1 MIDLRKNIAY
11 KRAKLALAKLN
22 DAQVWID
29 TFSNAQLK
37 QQILDWIRNDQL
49 KEKGVNADGDVI
61 GYYSF
66 VTSLI
71 NPEKVFNTPYTLDD
85 TGDFYRSM
93 VIITLSDVLI
103 IRADTEKMEDQE
115 WFTERIIELTDEN
128 IQNLR
133 TIYKKKLQDY
143 ARNVLLGR

>member
-11 KRAKLALAKLN
+11 KRARLAKAKLN
-22 DAQVWID
+22 DALVWIE

-49 KEKGVNADGDVI
+49 TEKGVNADGEVI

-93 VIITLSDVLI
+93 MVITLVDALI
-103 IRADTEKMEDQE
+103 IRADTEKMEDKE
-115 WFTERIIELTDEN
+115 WFTTRIIELTDEN